1 MSTPQFHT
9 DPLSSTQGPHLFST
23 QNLSVQHRKPLS
35 LTPESLSSKPKIP
48 QFNTLLSSTPKTP
61 EFNTKNSSVQ
71 HQKASPKNSQKARK
85 PENFQGYATNE
96 EIVHP
101 YNLFMF

>member
-35 LTPESLSSKPKIP
+35 LTPESLSSTPKIP
-48 QFNTLLSSTPKTP
+48 QFNTKKPHTKTPKRP
-61 EFNTKNSSVQ
+61 ESLKTFKVMQLT
-71 HQKASPKNSQKARK
+71 RK
-85 PENFQGYATNE
+85 
-96 EIVHP
+96 
-101 YNLFMF
+101 LFIHTIYLCFRVIEYTR